1 MITLTK
7 LNDKVFVLNSML
19 IESMEETPDTVIV
32 MRNGNRYVVKDSMN
46 SIIEKIVIYQRK
58 IHGN

>member
-32 MRNGNRYVVKDSMN
+32 MRNGNKYVVKDSMN
-46 SIIEKIVIYQRK
+46 SIMEKIVVYQRK